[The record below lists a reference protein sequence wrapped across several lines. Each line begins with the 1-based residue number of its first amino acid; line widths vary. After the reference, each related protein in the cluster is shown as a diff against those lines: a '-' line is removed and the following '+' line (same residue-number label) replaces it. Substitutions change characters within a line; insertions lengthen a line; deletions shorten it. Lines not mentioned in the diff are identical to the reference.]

1 MGLVPRQWEMRELPC
16 VTTDHIMLSQL
27 LSASFMSLAQLVTSP
42 LPCTYHSISITFEL
56 YRMTAVC
63 VKF

>member
-1 MGLVPRQWEMRELPC
+1 MGLVPSQREMDELPC
-16 VTTDHIMLSQL
+16 MNTDHIMFSLL
-27 LSASFMSLAQLVTSP
+27 LSASFTSLARLVTSP

-56 YRMTAVC
+56 YSKPAVH